1 MVWQETNSL
10 LYEYDERKDLRPG
23 YGGKSSL
30 SDRAVAEALGDPS
43 LRPEIPAALAADFAA
58 RLRQEIP
65 GWAPEDDASLVEWVK
80 ERIAVPLDE
89 WETLI
94 AALPPSL
101 GERFQAGTGIETGT
115 GKRLRVLQREG
126 AVIPSVVHTEW
137 SQPWLDAAWTLLG
150 PWMRYQGPL
159 PLSRIG
165 EVFGP
170 EGSFGQ
176 EENAGREEGG
186 EDAAAW
192 DELVRDVWILPVK
205 GGFPEG
211 PLLCDRENLDLLL
224 RLVRRKA
231 RPQIRERPAALL
243 APFLALRQGFAG
255 QEGLWDWAAGLPL
268 PARFWEAEVFSA
280 RQRDY
285 SPEALDREIQE
296 GRLVWYGVGK
306 ERAGLCKPEDL
317 DLAAP
322 GAACAGEGDADRGG
336 IFPLLSRRGK
346 GEGAFLDSPR
356 DFWEIKN
363 AAGLETGPC
372 AEALW
377 EAVWQGR
384 ISADSW
390 IPLRRGLENGFSLP
404 ASPAPSR
411 EDPPSA
417 ALPPGAAMN
426 PFSSRS
432 YPRLPRALRDKWR
445 AGPPVPGRWYSL
457 EPEEGFPANTG
468 EEEDPLYREEL
479 DRGRV
484 RLLLRRWGILCRP
497 LLEREDPVFSWGRL
511 LPTMRRMELAGEL
524 VAGRFF
530 AGINSLQFASPGIAG
545 ELEEAENCRTLF
557 WMNAADP
564 ASLAGLELESPP
576 ESAGTPGPRLP
587 ARSRNNRL
595 YYRGADLLA
604 LSVKNGKE
612 LEIFIP
618 PQDPAAGELVTLI
631 KTPHTGKAQGEKKL
645 VIEKINKAGAGRSAW
660 ADLFTAA
667 GFVRDRGKLF
677 LW

>member
-1 MVWQETNSL
+1 
-10 LYEYDERKDLRPG
+10 
-23 YGGKSSL
+23 
-30 SDRAVAEALGDPS
+30 PS

-58 RLRQEIP
+58 RLRREIP
-65 GWAPEDDASLVEWVK
+65 GWAPEDETSLVEWVK

-89 WETLI
+89 WEILI

-101 GERFQAGTGIETGT
+101 GEKFRVGIEAGTDTGT
-115 GKRLRVLQREG
+115 GKRLRVLRREG
-126 AVIPSVVHTEW
+126 ALIPSVVHAEW
-137 SQPWLDAAWTLLG
+137 SRSWLDAAWTLLG
-150 PWMRYQGPL
+150 SWMRYQGPI

-170 EGSFGQ
+170 EGGFGQ
-176 EENAGREEGG
+176 EEETGREEGG
-186 EDAAAW
+186 EDAAGG
-192 DELVRDVWILPVK
+192 DEPVRDVWILPAE
-205 GGFPEG
+205 GGVPEG

-231 RPQIRERPAALL
+231 RPRIRERPAALL

-255 QEGLWDWAAGLPL
+255 QGGWDWAAGLPL
-268 PARFWEAEVFSA
+268 PARLWEAEVFSA

-296 GRLVWYGVGK
+296 GRLVWYGAGK
-306 ERAGLCKPEDL
+306 ERAGFCKPEDL

-322 GAACAGEGDADRGG
+322 GAVGEGDADRGG
-336 IFPLLSRRGK
+336 IFPLLSRRGN

-356 DFWEIKN
+356 DFWEIKK

-390 IPLRRGLENGFSLP
+390 TPLRRGLENGFSLP
-404 ASPAPSR
+404 ASPAPSQ
-411 EDPPSA
+411 EGGP
-417 ALPPGAAMN
+417 ALPPVMN
-426 PFSSRS
+426 PFSSRA

-497 LLEREDPVFSWGRL
+497 LLEREDPAFSWGRL
-511 LPTMRRMELAGEL
+511 LPAMRRMELAGEL

-530 AGINSLQFASPGIAG
+530 AGVNSLQFASPGIAG
-545 ELEEAENCRTLF
+545 ELEEAENCRALF

-564 ASLAGLELESPP
+564 ASLAGLELENPSG
-576 ESAGTPGPRLP
+576 STGTPRLP

-612 LEIFIP
+612 LEIFIS
-618 PQDPAAGELVTLI
+618 PQDPASGELAALI
-631 KTPHTGKAQGEKKL
+631 KASHTGKGQGEKKL
-645 VIEKINKAGAGRSAW
+645 VIEKINNTGAGRSAW
-660 ADLFTAA
+660 AERFIPA